1 MLKLNLIKS
10 NSLKIL
16 LINKKLLIYFILNLN
31 INTTKNIYKLLKFL
45 NKISK
50 ILKTLNRNI
59 YKQSYSEILSL
70 YLFYTFFIISKCLV
84 FTNNNL
90 ISNQKFLKKL
100 KNYIIIFITKYIIF
114 KYKQNKLIAIYKLI
128 TMLLLTSR
136 ILIKYEKLKL
146 GRIKKILSSYEKSI
160 FCSLTKLNYK
170 LYYTYKT
177 KVDKNHIYN
186 DIEFNYKYVIRG
198 RVLLNSY
205 NFVSIDEKNTIEID
219 DAICVN
225 KIDNKTEILIG
236 IADLS
241 EYIPLSLFHLA
252 YNNLSS
258 LYFIYNNFY
267 MLINKKIIKNFSLIK
282 NSIRPALIFRLLFSK
297 DLELLNFEFD
307 FKAINIKENYSYE
320 LADKYKLFYE
330 YDLNKIA
337 EILFS
342 NRLNK
347 GGIFLNIPK
356 FKLDKNFKKIEPI
369 YTLNNYRFI
378 IQELMI
384 ITNYIASKIAT
395 QYNIPF
401 AYLHNNTKIDNNLKG
416 KIITNPLEI
425 YNITKNLEFSFYS
438 LSKKNHNL
446 IGLESYSHIT
456 SPIRRFIDIINQR
469 QILSIFYDTNSY
481 YDNKELEEFIKI
493 ANNENILRN
502 NLYRNY
508 LKNYLKYFLYINNID
523 VLKGYITYLKGSL
536 IKIYLSDYFIEIEE
550 SKNNIKI
557 LKGNIQKDQEIIFKI
572 SK

>member
-1 MLKLNLIKS
+1 MLKLNLMKS
-10 NSLKIL
+10 NILKIL

-31 INTTKNIYKLLKFL
+31 INKSKNIYKLLITL
-45 NKISK
+45 NKINR
-50 ILKTLNRNI
+50 ILKTLNQNI
-59 YKQSYSEILSL
+59 YQKNYTQTLSL

-84 FTNNNL
+84 LINNNL

-100 KNYIIIFITKYIIF
+100 KNYIILFITKYLIF
-114 KYKQNKLIAIYKLI
+114 KYKQSRLIAIHKLI
-128 TMLLLTSR
+128 TMLLLISKT
-136 ILIKYEKLKL
+136 LVKYKKLKL
-146 GRIKKILSSYEKSI
+146 REIKTILSDYEKSI

-177 KVDKNHIYN
+177 KIDKKHIFN
-186 DIEFNYKYVIRG
+186 DIEFNYKYVIKG
-198 RVLLNSY
+198 RALLNSY

-219 DAICVN
+219 DVICVN
-225 KIDNKTEILIG
+225 KINNKTEILIG

-297 DLELLNFEFD
+297 NLELLNFEFD
-307 FKAINIKENYSYE
+307 FKVISIKENYSYE

-330 YDLNKIA
+330 YNINKIA
-337 EILFS
+337 EILF
-342 NRLNK
+342 NDRLNK
-347 GGIFLNIPK
+347 GGIFLNIPR
-356 FKLDKNFKKIEPI
+356 FKLDKNLKKIEPI

-384 ITNYIASKIAT
+384 ITNYIASKIAMKH
-395 QYNIPF
+395 NIPF
-401 AYLHNNTKIDNNLKG
+401 AYLHNNSKIDTNLKG

-446 IGLESYSHIT
+446 IGLKSYTHIT

-469 QILSIFYDTNSY
+469 QLLSIFYNTPPY
-481 YDNKELEEFIKI
+481 YDEQELTEFIKI
-493 ANNENILRN
+493 TNNENLQKN

-508 LKNYLKYFLYINNID
+508 FKYYIKHFLYFNNINT
-523 VLKGYITYLKGSL
+523 LKGYVINTTNNM
-536 IKIYLSDYFIEIEE
+536 IKIYLSDYFLEIEE
-550 SKNNIKI
+550 NKDNIKI
-557 LKGNIQKDQEIIFKI
+557 LKGDLAKNQEIIFKFV
-572 SK
+572 